1 MEYYKKCSVCGKI
14 WSYTTEDIEKNK
26 ANATQGVISAIGSI
40 ASVFGGTRLDTYALN
55 NAANNSLDKVIDY
68 DKCPNCGS
76 LKSVQITEDEARRSS
91 NGLNNMFNVSS
102 IDINKNASEE
112 TLLKRCALFLED
124 GEWER
129 ANYYCEQVL
138 DINTENG
145 YAYFYKLMA
154 ENQID
159 VEENFINCK
168 NIIEINPLY
177 KKIMRFADEDLKNKV
192 SFYNEQIKEKVIR
205 EEEIQRENEYR
216 EAVRLYDIGCKNRNI
231 IDLQNAY
238 NKFIIINNYSYA
250 QKYSND
256 CLIMISQLKK
266 IEDKRDKRKDLKVV
280 SILLFFLSVLVLFF
294 MDYLIGLIIA
304 IAAVIIIIYLLCVRI
319 KEKNK

>member
-1 MEYYKKCSVCGKI
+1 MG
-14 WSYTTEDIEKNK
+14 
-26 ANATQGVISAIGSI
+26 IG
-40 ASVFGGTRLDTYALN
+40 
-55 NAANNSLDKVIDY
+55 
-68 DKCPNCGS
+68 
-76 LKSVQITEDEARRSS
+76 
-91 NGLNNMFNVSS
+91 
-102 IDINKNASEE
+102 
-112 TLLKRCALFLED
+112 
-124 GEWER
+124 
-129 ANYYCEQVL
+129 
-138 DINTENG
+138 
-145 YAYFYKLMA
+145 
-154 ENQID
+154 
-159 VEENFINCK
+159 
-168 NIIEINPLY
+168 
-177 KKIMRFADEDLKNKV
+177 DEDLKNKV